1 MLPPETPV
9 KTAAIA
15 IMALTIERRTVQRRP
30 PLKSVGRR
38 EIKRPMLGVFRTI
51 GPGHKGVW
59 LLIKNVAGRGRGLF
73 PVDTIAKS
81 GEVLARVP
89 VHSLYRNKRAA
100 ERARLALW
108 AQFDNRAH
116 HTPWKVGTGQRVAV
130 VEGEQIVNRANF
142 PDRVIGEKPNAK
154 LHLRLRRGRRSQQR
168 KLHLR
173 PRPGRRSPN
182 NGGVGNPNDYC
193 VELVSTKKIDDGEE
207 ILVAMGMPLQRELA
221 AQRAAAAA
229 AAAARTTNPTAAAYG
244 AKIVAMQ
251 RGANGR
257 FKTIS
262 IGKRKR
268 IHQLNQKKKKV
279 LRRGDNGKFC

>member
-1 MLPPETPV
+1 M
-9 KTAAIA
+9 
-15 IMALTIERRTVQRRP
+15 
-30 PLKSVGRR
+30 GRR
-38 EIKRPMLGVFRTI
+38 LAGRRRGLHWATP
-51 GPGHKGVW
+51 
-59 LLIKNVAGRGRGLF
+59 LLIFSQTSHKHHIRQTSRIGGR
-73 PVDTIAKS
+73 D
-81 GEVLARVP
+81 
-89 VHSLYRNKRAA
+89 
-100 ERARLALW
+100 
-108 AQFDNRAH
+108 
-116 HTPWKVGTGQRVAV
+116 GT
-130 VEGEQIVNRANF
+130 
-142 PDRVIGEKPNAK
+142 
-154 LHLRLRRGRRSQQR
+154 
-168 KLHLR
+168 
-173 PRPGRRSPN
+173 
-182 NGGVGNPNDYC
+182 
-193 VELVSTKKIDDGEE
+193 E